1 MNSFCL
7 VCSLMI
13 MMRKSLGRITFKP
26 IHFIHF
32 VSSRVLFAY
41 IYIHT
46 AVISKP
52 IIIFTLGVFSLLYSD
67 FSFRFVTTIDEYTHM
82 FHENPSLSK
91 KEPNTKAVQV
101 LSRQIQEARARNSRD
116 IRVEKTAYMH
126 TLRRFISLLIILFAS
141 TGLSF

>member
-67 FSFRFVTTIDEYTHM
+67 FSFRFVTTIDEYAHM

-91 KEPNTKAVQV
+91 KRTQHKSSSSVVEID
-101 LSRQIQEARARNSRD
+101 SRGKSKKLEGYQSRED
-116 IRVEKTAYMH
+116 SIHAH
-126 TLRRFISLLIILFAS
+126 AS
-141 TGLSF
+141 